1 MPVAEI
7 DFPGPNGNVGPSFP
21 AGGVFDFTRSERKPE
36 VCEAPAPTRAAGL
49 TRVPK
54 KILCRLHDAGG
65 NQIAIT
71 LPTADLTTPTGPWS
85 VNFTTVPGPYPRLNH
100 KITSYIVFDDGSDSA
115 SQIVTGITISDGGAG
130 GGGGVL
136 VVEELP

>member
-7 DFPGPNGNVGPSFP
+7 DFPGPNGIVGPTFP
-21 AGGVFDFTRSERKPE
+21 AGGVYDLTRGERKTE
-36 VCEAPAPTRAAGL
+36 VCAAGTVKSPV

-54 KILCRLHDAGG
+54 KILCRLHTAAGSLV
-65 NQIAIT
+65 AET
-71 LPTADLTTPTGPWS
+71 LPTADLTTSTGPWS
-85 VNFTTVPGPYPRLNH
+85 VNFTSVPGPYPRNGH

-115 SQIVTGITISDGGAG
+115 SQIVTGITVNDGGAG
-130 GGGGVL
+130 GGGAVL